1 MQRSKDNNFLHSCH
15 AKIAIKKCTLTTSWP
30 QNKTAVQSRLK
41 RCGKVILKRVVCSK
55 ILRQFRTAIQHWF
68 SFQRPPGDQSPPAL
82 CHHSLPRVC
91 PTLNIF
97 QQGTAWNQSHTE
109 NDNLTTWPK
118 ETHRRITWVS
128 AGNSFLWHCCLSY
141 PTVLQ
146 SGSNSV
152 VVEAF
157 SASATSFR
165 AWHQTQPHLPES
177 HDRPQA
183 SKPSVYTWSIPENGF
198 TTTCCASKQ
207 FKTPT
212 CHNFDSSKLK
222 SEAPVPRKEM
232 GTRVVHVEG
241 TNLGSV
247 NEIHGSNAYVSKLR
261 LANNTH
267 TRDFYMWITIS

>member
-1 MQRSKDNNFLHSCH
+1 MISLHLLFAIIPCH
-15 AKIAIKKCTLTTSWP
+15 ESAPLWTSFNKAQHEIKAIP
-30 QNKTAVQSRLK
+30 
-41 RCGKVILKRVVCSK
+41 
-55 ILRQFRTAIQHWF
+55 RT
-68 SFQRPPGDQSPPAL
+68 
-82 CHHSLPRVC
+82 
-91 PTLNIF
+91 
-97 QQGTAWNQSHTE
+97 
-109 NDNLTTWPK
+109 TTWQLGLK
-118 ETHRRITWVS
+118 KHTAESQIFSR
-128 AGNSFLWHCCLSY
+128 NSFLWHCCLSY

-183 SKPSVYTWSIPENGF
+183 SKSSVYTWSIPENGF

>member
-1 MQRSKDNNFLHSCH
+1 MISLLLFAIIPCH
-15 AKIAIKKCTLTTSWP
+15 EPAPLWKSFNKAQHEIKAIP
-30 QNKTAVQSRLK
+30 
-41 RCGKVILKRVVCSK
+41 
-55 ILRQFRTAIQHWF
+55 RT
-68 SFQRPPGDQSPPAL
+68 
-82 CHHSLPRVC
+82 
-91 PTLNIF
+91 
-97 QQGTAWNQSHTE
+97 
-109 NDNLTTWPK
+109 TTWQLGLK
-118 ETHRRITWVS
+118 KHTAESQIFSR
-128 AGNSFLWHCCLSY
+128 NSFLWHCCLSY

-183 SKPSVYTWSIPENGF
+183 SKSSVYTWSIPENGF

-247 NEIHGSNAYVSKLR
+247 NEMMAPTN
-261 LANNTH
+261 
-267 TRDFYMWITIS
+267 M

>member
-1 MQRSKDNNFLHSCH
+1 MSF
-15 AKIAIKKCTLTTSWP
+15 
-30 QNKTAVQSRLK
+30 SR
-41 RCGKVILKRVVCSK
+41 
-55 ILRQFRTAIQHWF
+55 
-68 SFQRPPGDQSPPAL
+68 
-82 CHHSLPRVC
+82 
-91 PTLNIF
+91 
-97 QQGTAWNQSHTE
+97 
-109 NDNLTTWPK
+109 
-118 ETHRRITWVS
+118 
-128 AGNSFLWHCCLSY
+128 NSFLWHCCLSY

-183 SKPSVYTWSIPENGF
+183 SKSSVYTWSIPENGF

-261 LANNTH
+261 LANIIESYPYSGLLHVDNH
-267 TRDFYMWITIS
+267 QLVPNIVPQLVVPEDFLPDMRWPPQSLPLHWPAPPPKKN